1 MKAKNLLIGI
11 IIFLTVLNVA
21 TIATVVIHINRT
33 NTPDNVTSTITDTST
48 SQSNEIPSTQ
58 TARYLG
64 QRLNLSVDQQES
76 FRQAS
81 MNYNRNARLIS
92 LEMGRLRDELLE
104 EMDRDVPDTVMLGA
118 ISEEI
123 GRRHVELKRLTVTH
137 YLSLKQLCNEEQKRE
152 LYLLFKTILN
162 PDGEISTPRGQG
174 PPRDNPRGRGR
185 QGRGPWWN
193 NQADSVTRQ

>member
-11 IIFLTVLNVA
+11 IIFLAVLNVA
-21 TIATVVIHINRT
+21 TIATVIILINRT
-33 NTPDNVTSTITDTST
+33 NTPDDVTSTISDTSIPLP
-48 SQSNEIPSTQ
+48 NELPATQ

-104 EMDRDVPDTVMLGA
+104 EMDRNVPDTVMLGA

-123 GRRHVELKRLTVTH
+123 GRHHVELKRLTIDH

-174 PPRDNPRGRGR
+174 QSRDNPRGRGR

-193 NQADSVTRQ
+193 NQADSVTK